1 MGVTE
6 NFHWIGLIQQLGET
20 AVAFA
25 TGVSAQHELSKVSH
39 LNLPNFFCQAIA
51 VHTFVVFWLRKGS
64 SNMKLAC
71 LVIAFSWLYVI
82 LYVTI
87 AVTTKPNFYSPD
99 PVSLLAVIPNC
110 RILTQ
115 IR

>member
-1 MGVTE
+1 MDVIE
-6 NFHWIGLIQQLGET
+6 NFPWTGLIQQLGET

-25 TGVSAQHELSKVSH
+25 TGVSAQHVLRTTPRPTKF
-39 LNLPNFFCQAIA
+39 LLQAIA
-51 VHTFVVFWLRKGS
+51 VHTFVVFWLRRGS

-71 LVIAFSWLYVI
+71 LVIACSWLYVI

-99 PVSLLAVIPNC
+99 PVSLLAVIPNY
-110 RILTQ
+110 RKLT
-115 IR
+115 R

>member
-1 MGVTE
+1 MDVVN
-6 NFHWIGLIQQLGET
+6 NFLWTGLIQQLGET

-25 TGVSAQHELSKVSH
+25 TGVSAQHVLSKSTTPQPTIS
-39 LNLPNFFCQAIA
+39 LLQAIA

-87 AVTTKPNFYSPD
+87 AVTTLPNFYSPD

-110 RILTQ
+110 RILT
-115 IR
+115 R